1 MPVQARLEMKSFYQ
15 SAGEIVLLP
24 KDAIQ
29 SNPLRERTAYAQAEL
44 EELSDSI
51 RTNGLLEPL
60 NVRIETE
67 DTFRIVSGERRF
79 RAAVMAGMTEI
90 PCIIVGGETGQ
101 IISLYP
107 LIVHLQQR
115 RLHYLDEAAC
125 IRDLLE
131 GETFTVTSLS
141 QALSRPAVYLA
152 DKLKLL
158 TLSDQ
163 IQTTLRRKE
172 LPEEYALL
180 LLKAE
185 ETRREALLERILD
198 EDMSLKEAEKALRRL
213 DRRQGGSKVMIFKD
227 LTVFINTVERAV
239 ETMRGAGVHAEMER
253 TDTEDYI
260 VYNVR
265 ISKTG

>member
-1 MPVQARLEMKSFYQ
+1 MKQYYQ

-24 KDAIQ
+24 KEAIK
-29 SNPLRERTAYAQAEL
+29 SNPFREQTAYGPEEL
-44 EELSDSI
+44 EELCDSI
-51 RTNGLLEPL
+51 QTNGLLEPL
-60 NVRIETE
+60 NVRFETE

-115 RLHYLDEAAC
+115 RLHYLDEAVC

-131 GETFTVTSLS
+131 GETFTVTTLS
-141 QALSRPAVYLA
+141 QALSKPAVYLA
-152 DKLKLL
+152 EKLKLL
-158 TLSDQ
+158 TLSEQ
-163 IQTTLRRKE
+163 ILNGLKQND
-172 LPEEYALL
+172 LPEDYALL

-185 ETRREALLERILD
+185 ETQRESLLQRIID
-198 EDMSLKEAEKALRRL
+198 EDLSLKDAEKALRRL
-213 DRRQGGSKVMIFKD
+213 DSRRGGSKVMIFKD

-239 ETMRGAGVHAEMER
+239 ETMRSSGLHAEMER

-260 VYNVR
+260 EYNVR